1 MERFSTRIYYIIIM
15 PLARKPRVLKLIGS
29 PSDQQQLKLDVD
41 GAIEDADKIVFEYTK
56 KSSWIEGIDNG
67 YAWAEDAAEKWA
79 AHRLLEEFQDMNMK
93 SDKMR
98 KEAMEDLDILRRIG
112 YGTLDGDNPL
122 FYSAAAPKRTIAY
135 NPNAERYK
143 SRNAFG
149 GDYD

>member
-1 MERFSTRIYYIIIM
+1 M
-15 PLARKPRVLKLIGS
+15 PLARESRVLKLIGS
-29 PSDQQQLKLDVD
+29 PSEQQRTKLDVA

-56 KSSWIEGIDNG
+56 KSSWVEGVDNG

-98 KEAMEDLDILRRIG
+98 KEAMEDLEILRKIG

-122 FYSAAAPKRTIAY
+122 FYTAVAPYHTIAR
-135 NPNAERYK
+135 NPNATRYI

-149 GDYD
+149 GEYD

>member
-1 MERFSTRIYYIIIM
+1 M
-15 PLARKPRVLKLIGS
+15 PLAREDRVIKLIGS
-29 PSDQQQLKLDVD
+29 PSEQQRAKLNITS
-41 GAIEDADKIVFEYTK
+41 ALEDADKIVFEYTK
-56 KSSWIEGIDNG
+56 KSSWVEGVDNG

-122 FYSAAAPKRTIAY
+122 FYTAVSPRYTVAY
-135 NPNAERYK
+135 NPGAGRYM

-149 GDYD
+149 GDRD

>member
-1 MERFSTRIYYIIIM
+1 M
-15 PLARKPRVLKLIGS
+15 PLAREARVLKLIGS
-29 PSDQQQLKLDVD
+29 PSDQQKLKLDI
-41 GAIEDADKIVFEYTK
+41 ASALEDADKIVFEYTK
-56 KSSWIEGIDNG
+56 KSAWVEGVDNG

-98 KEAMEDLDILRRIG
+98 KEAMEDLEILRKIG

-122 FYSAAAPKRTIAY
+122 FYSAVSPKTTIAF
-135 NPNAERYK
+135 NPSAGRYM

-149 GDYD
+149 GERD